1 MDKPWTHHGQNH
13 GQTTEKN
20 MDEKLTE
27 TDPPHGPDRQPEV
40 PHTTSSK
47 PRNGP
52 KTNRQEKHIAGIRR
66 PYQKA
71 HVPEYEYY

>member
-1 MDKPWTHHGQNH
+1 MDTPRTKPWTNH
-13 GQTTEKN
+13 GKN

-27 TDPPHGPDRQPEV
+27 TDPPHGPDRQPDV
-40 PHTTSSK
+40 PHTTPSK

-71 HVPEYEYY
+71 HVPEYECY